1 MISDSRERLA
11 DHTTLCLP
19 SLALRFQLL
28 FDCSCVLE
36 FTQKYG
42 LLCSLDIRELTA
54 KTRRLPAIFFFR
66 CCLLFC
72 FVFVLKD
79 QPIIALEKV
88 HSRMAGL

>member
-42 LLCSLDIRELTA
+42 LLCSLDIRE
-54 KTRRLPAIFFFR
+54 
-66 CCLLFC
+66 
-72 FVFVLKD
+72 
-79 QPIIALEKV
+79 
-88 HSRMAGL
+88 

>member
-1 MISDSRERLA
+1 MISDSRGRLT

-54 KTRRLPAIFFFR
+54 KTRRLPAIFFFVVV
-66 CCLLFC
+66 FC
-72 FVFVLKD
+72 FVLFSCLKTN
-79 QPIIALEKV
+79 Q
-88 HSRMAGL
+88 